1 MKTQQK
7 LMSVSVG
14 DDTTEH
20 LETELKAGWRVIS
33 MERVGVTTGDC
44 SFPTV
49 QGIVMVL
56 LEKTTLSLNESY

>member
-20 LETELKAGWRVIS
+20 LETELKAGYPWS
-33 MERVGVTTGDC
+33 GL
-44 SFPTV
+44 
-49 QGIVMVL
+49 VL
-56 LEKTTLSLNESY
+56 QPAIAVFQRFRASLWFC